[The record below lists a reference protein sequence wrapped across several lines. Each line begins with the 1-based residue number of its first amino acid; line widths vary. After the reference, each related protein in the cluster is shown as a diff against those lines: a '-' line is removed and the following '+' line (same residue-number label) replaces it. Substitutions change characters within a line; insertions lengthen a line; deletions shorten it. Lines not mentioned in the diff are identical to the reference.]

1 MACVRAWQYDPSGEP
16 IRNVHAG
23 GWRGKLVLRYE
34 RRVKRTVLAERRHL
48 GPILVQRPFYPE
60 GEEICHGIVLHPP
73 GGIVGGDELELE
85 ASVLPDAAVLLTT
98 PGATKWYRSAGL
110 HARQRLKFEVMSGAS
125 LEWLP
130 QPTIAFDRALG
141 RAETEIALDA
151 TGRYIGWELL
161 CLGRT
166 AAGERFREGRMQ
178 MSVKVLRSGEPLWL
192 ERACIDGGS
201 RLLDSPVGLAGQPVT
216 GTLLAA
222 SPAVD
227 AVLVKACRVVQP
239 SAGRSAV
246 TRLPGLIVARY
257 LGAEAEPGHD
267 YFVRLW
273 RVLRPA
279 LLGRTAEPPRIWRT

>member
-1 MACVRAWQYDPSGEP
+1 M
-16 IRNVHAG
+16 
-23 GWRGKLVLRYE
+23 RYE
-34 RRVKRTVLAERRHL
+34 RSAQRTVLAARQHV
-48 GPILVQRPFYPE
+48 GPILVQKPLYPE
-60 GEEICHGIVLHPP
+60 GDDICHGIVLHPP
-73 GGIVGGDELELE
+73 GGIVGGDQIELE
-85 ASVLPDAAVLLTT
+85 ASVQPGASVLLTT
-98 PGATKWYRSAGL
+98 PGATKWYRSAGQY
-110 HARQRLKFEVMSGAS
+110 ACQRLRFQIEDGAA

-130 QPTIAFDRALG
+130 QAAIVFDRALG
-141 RAETEIALDA
+141 RAETEVAVD
-151 TGRYIGWELL
+151 GSGCYIGWELL

-178 MSVKVLRSGEPLWL
+178 TSLKLQRSGKPVWL
-192 ERACIDGGS
+192 EQACIDGGS

-227 AVLVKACRVVQP
+227 ASLVTACRAVQP
-239 SAGRSAV
+239 SAGRGAV

-257 LGAEAEPGHD
+257 LGAESEPGHD
-267 YFVRLW
+267 YFARLW